1 MWSIF
6 YRIQGLVRHR
16 LRDRV
21 KGKIL
26 LIQERFVL
34 GLVQHRW
41 SVRVRPGN
49 RVRDRIGDRF
59 ALRIRVN
66 CRVMVTVSFSVR
78 DSVCLHGGLRQ
89 VESQL

>member
-49 RVRDRIGDRF
+49 RVRFWLKNSVSVEAGARISTGCG
-59 ALRIRVN
+59 I
-66 CRVMVTVSFSVR
+66 
-78 DSVCLHGGLRQ
+78 
-89 VESQL
+89 E